1 MKIKENKHSLLFTLN
16 VILKM
21 RAHVPI
27 SSSGWH
33 QSRHAHCTI
42 VSPLARV
49 RVNNNGR
56 KQEEEEEEGV
66 AQHIVFQ
73 QLRSMR
79 NYFA

>member
-1 MKIKENKHSLLFTLN
+1 MSPFQAQEGTNT
-16 VILKM
+16 
-21 RAHVPI
+21 
-27 SSSGWH
+27 
-33 QSRHAHCTI
+33 HCTI

-56 KQEEEEEEGV
+56 KQEEEEEGV

>member
-27 SSSGWH
+27 SSSGRY

-42 VSPLARV
+42 LSPLARV

-56 KQEEEEEEGV
+56 KQEEEEEGI

>member
-1 MKIKENKHSLLFTLN
+1 MSPFQAQAGTNPAT
-16 VILKM
+16 
-21 RAHVPI
+21 
-27 SSSGWH
+27 
-33 QSRHAHCTI
+33 HCTI

-56 KQEEEEEEGV
+56 KQEEAAVEGV

>member
-1 MKIKENKHSLLFTLN
+1 MKIKENKHRLLFTLN

-27 SSSGWH
+27 SSSGRH
-33 QSRHAHCTI
+33 QFRHAHCTI

-66 AQHIVFQ
+66 AQQ

>member
-1 MKIKENKHSLLFTLN
+1 MSPFQAQEGTNT
-16 VILKM
+16 
-21 RAHVPI
+21 
-27 SSSGWH
+27 
-33 QSRHAHCTI
+33 HCTI

-56 KQEEEEEEGV
+56 KQEEGEEEEGV